1 MIKNSR
7 QHESNPP
14 PKPTSII
21 HAKVG
26 TVKHNS
32 NLDPSLNNNQ
42 QRSLNIRKWNNDKWS
57 LPSRRQRQQQQQQQ
71 QQKGFTTTKTDEVI
85 TLILGSTF
93 EIPLSTIKPL
103 PIVFKNADYQ
113 NHSIA
118 RTILP
123 HHRNNST
130 IMGSH
135 ITESNFVSGYNRI
148 LRNNETKL
156 KYCNNLFQHSRI
168 CIVWATIFAFLLVG
182 TSLSVIIVSLLIK
195 SKPSTTPSTI
205 SSIASSNAT
214 IAATTTATASS
225 GTASCSISTTG
236 VVNGNLTARNVS
248 ASWISIERNFTASSA
263 NSTLI
268 VIISATNT
276 SGWLLDDLSVEDSGG
291 NEVLSNGNFENGT
304 VTNGWLSTSCTGV
317 NCGAITSSG
326 CNGGSTECFQ
336 VTCNTNHALQQMFP
350 TTPGNMYIFSLA
362 ADVLGSTS
370 SSISISYSIT

>member
-113 NHSIA
+113 ASTNISHFVCFIA
-118 RTILP
+118 
-123 HHRNNST
+123 
-130 IMGSH
+130 
-135 ITESNFVSGYNRI
+135 
-148 LRNNETKL
+148 
-156 KYCNNLFQHSRI
+156 
-168 CIVWATIFAFLLVG
+168 
-182 TSLSVIIVSLLIK
+182 
-195 SKPSTTPSTI
+195 
-205 SSIASSNAT
+205 
-214 IAATTTATASS
+214 
-225 GTASCSISTTG
+225 ASCSISTTG

>member
-156 KYCNNLFQHSRI
+156 HLN
-168 CIVWATIFAFLLVG
+168 IFIFLQD
-182 TSLSVIIVSLLIK
+182 
-195 SKPSTTPSTI
+195 
-205 SSIASSNAT
+205 AT